1 MAVLQNLHSE
11 LETWK
16 SEVCQQ
22 IAPPEGHEMTPDEK
36 DEYFVQVAKSRA
48 ELFNHLKKAV
58 ALRVKGKLFRP
69 VPQYRHEVWLLFR
82 LPLWL
87 PVSTSLSDFLLP
99 FVEKYEINI
108 PTN

>member
-1 MAVLQNLHSE
+1 MAVLQNLRSE

-16 SEVCQQ
+16 SEVRQQ

-58 ALRVKGKLFRP
+58 ALRVKGKLFLP
-69 VPQYRHEVWLLFR
+69 VPQYRHEVWLLFHS
-82 LPLWL
+82 
-87 PVSTSLSDFLLP
+87 STLAPCQHLS
-99 FVEKYEINI
+99 V
-108 PTN
+108 